1 MTTGF
6 VGACGLAAVW
16 LLARSARVAAVV
28 QRVPGTL
35 PRASSARSWWRARLE
50 RGLARYEIPASPD
63 DLIPVL
69 LVGIGMVVLVAVAV
83 SVVFA
88 AVGSGSIA
96 LLVSAPPAL
105 RALDAHRARSVQ
117 AAIPGLLRR
126 VADELRSGGTIVTAI
141 DAVASTPGPI
151 SASMTRV
158 LGEVHLGGSLIDGLE
173 RWAAHAETADARV
186 VAGALSIA
194 EELGGPSATALD
206 GLASSFEDRLAV
218 VAEARALSTQARLSA
233 WIVGLAPIAFLGF
246 TALSDA
252 TALRV
257 LTTSAPGRV
266 CLAVGLLLEALAMA
280 WIRRIVA
287 VGAQ

>member
-6 VGACGLAAVW
+6 VGVCGMATVW

-35 PRASSARSWWRARLE
+35 PRASSARSWWRGRLE
-50 RGLARYEIPASPD
+50 RGLARYGIPASPD
-63 DLIPVL
+63 DLAPVL
-69 LVGIGMVVLVAVAV
+69 LVGIGMAVLVAVAV
-83 SVVFA
+83 SAVIAVV
-88 AVGSGSIA
+88 GSIA
-96 LLVSAPPAL
+96 LLASAPPAL
-105 RALDAHRARSVQ
+105 RALDARRARRVQ

-151 SASMTRV
+151 AASMTRV
-158 LGEVHLGGSLIDGLE
+158 LGEVHLGASLIDGLE
-173 RWAAHAETADARV
+173 RWAAHAETADVRV

-218 VAEARALSTQARLSA
+218 IAEARALSTQARLSA

-257 LTTSAPGRV
+257 LTTSGPGRV